1 MTSSIREK
9 RIAVEKEKK
18 IARREKENAPV
29 MVRARDEKGH
39 FVKDDPNTPDVNEAY
54 ADGKT
59 PKRKPRRK
67 PAAKK
72 APAKKAPA
80 KKRGRPRKV
89 NK

>member
-39 FVKDDPNTPDVNEAY
+39 FVKDDPSTPENEAWVE
-54 ADGKT
+54 AK
-59 PKRKPRRK
+59 KVAAK

-72 APAKKAPA
+72 KAAPKKAAAKKSRA
-80 KKRGRPRKV
+80 KKV
-89 NK
+89 